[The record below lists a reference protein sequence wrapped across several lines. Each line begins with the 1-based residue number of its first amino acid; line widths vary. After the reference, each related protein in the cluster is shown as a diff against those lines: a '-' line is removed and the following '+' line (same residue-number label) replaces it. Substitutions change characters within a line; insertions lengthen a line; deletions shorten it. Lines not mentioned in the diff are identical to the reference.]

1 MKYSTLISARSIFES
16 RGEEE
21 IPAVTAYKFMKIL
34 SDTFFASEQDA
45 TEVNKIL
52 DEYAEKTSEGSFII
66 GDGVGVKIKEGL
78 SEECKNK
85 ITELNDREIFF
96 NTICLTL
103 QDLAPLKFTVKEM
116 AAIKPF
122 IKEGE

>member
-16 RGEEE
+16 RSEEA

-34 SDTFFASEQDA
+34 SDTFFASEQYA

-52 DEYAEKTSEGSFII
+52 DEYAEKTSDGNFIT
-66 GDGVGVKIKEGL
+66 GDGGGVKIKEGM

-96 NTICLTL
+96 NTIYLTL

-116 AAIKPF
+116 AAIIPF
-122 IKEGE
+122 IKEG